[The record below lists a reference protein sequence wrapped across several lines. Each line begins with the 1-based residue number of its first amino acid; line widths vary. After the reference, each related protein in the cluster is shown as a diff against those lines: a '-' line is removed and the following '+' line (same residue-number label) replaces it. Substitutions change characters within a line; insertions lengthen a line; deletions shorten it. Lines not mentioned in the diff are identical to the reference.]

1 MGKEKHLE
9 EEIEGEYLLTVAR
22 KSIRLYLEKGEILS
36 VPADEEIPEP
46 FRSAKATFVSIKK
59 KGELRGCIGT
69 IIPQRRNVVEET
81 IYNAIDAAVSDP
93 RFPSLSVEEL
103 DECRLSV
110 DVLSP
115 LERVYSK
122 EELNPAR
129 YGVFIIQGGRSA
141 VLLPDL
147 PNITTVEEQLRI
159 VMLKG
164 GISPDLPYEMYRFTV
179 QRWTEKRGEKK

>member
-1 MGKEKHLE
+1 MGEEKHLE
-9 EEIEGEYLLTVAR
+9 EEIEGEYLLTIAR
-22 KSIRLYLEKGEILS
+22 KSIRLYLEKGEILA
-36 VPADEEIPEP
+36 VPRDEEIPEP
-46 FRSAKATFVSIKK
+46 FRAPKATFVSIKK

-69 IIPQRRNVVEET
+69 VIPQRRNAVEET

-93 RFPSLSVEEL
+93 RFPALYLEEL

-122 EELNPAR
+122 EELDPEK
-129 YGVFIIQGGRSA
+129 YGVLVIQGGRSA
-141 VLLPDL
+141 VLLPAL
-147 PNITTVEEQLRI
+147 PNIHTVEEQLRI

-164 GISPDLPYEMYRFTV
+164 GFSPELPYEMYRFTV
-179 QRWTEKRGEKK
+179 QRWTEKKR